1 MEHCQEDLMVDQKV
15 PQPLKCESVRVW
27 KESRVALLE
36 LVWKVLRVVQ

>member
-1 MEHCQEDLMVDQKV
+1 MEHCQEDQKV
-15 PQPLKCESVRVW
+15 QQPLKCESVRVW